1 MTVRLSHGSEASPQ
15 GSEDSRSSQARDVS
29 RTRPPPAADSA
40 GEASD
45 RMTGDP
51 ELPVAASPG
60 EPEAVEKLDE
70 ATETEFWFG

>member
-1 MTVRLSHGSEASPQ
+1 MPK
-15 GSEDSRSSQARDVS
+15 ARKGAAPAKPVTS
-29 RTRPPPAADSA
+29 AGLGPHPAADSA

-51 ELPVAASPG
+51 ALLVGAASPG

-70 ATETEFWFG
+70 ATERELWFG